1 MIIRKGRGKK
11 FFVPAQYRLLS
22 EFCRETSQ
30 AILLTSVAGYFLPP
44 AIGLET
50 AVSFDMFLRLAIAG
64 LTLLITGVILVAKGE
79 K

>member
-1 MIIRKGRGKK
+1 MRIKRRKKL
-11 FFVPAQYRLLS
+11 FVPPQYRFLS

-30 AILLTSVAGYFLPP
+30 AILLASMGGYFLPP

-50 AVSFDMFLRLAIAG
+50 AVSFGMFLKLAISG
-64 LTLLITGVILVAKGE
+64 LTLLVTGVILVSKGE